1 MNKMDSFIDVVI
13 FLAGGYMIY
22 SAIIMK
28 TKGEV
33 LSSFM
38 SKDIDWKRASEENKK
53 AYIRIMFPANI
64 IMGIVMMAI
73 SAVFTFGERM
83 GLTGTAESILIA
95 IALLICIAYGAVLMN
110 YQNKYLSEQGC
121 LPASCPVIHADILS
135 YGLSA
140 LEGRTDYLA
149 VI

>member
-110 YQNKYLSEQGC
+110 YQNKYL
-121 LPASCPVIHADILS
+121 
-135 YGLSA
+135 
-140 LEGRTDYLA
+140 R
-149 VI
+149 